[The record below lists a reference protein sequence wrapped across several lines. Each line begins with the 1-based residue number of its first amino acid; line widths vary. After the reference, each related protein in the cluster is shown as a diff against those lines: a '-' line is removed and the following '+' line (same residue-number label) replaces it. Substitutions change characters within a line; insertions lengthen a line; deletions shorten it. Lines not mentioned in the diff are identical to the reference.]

1 MKKSIIKNLIL
12 VISIISMVLISMF
25 TSTVFAESKKDS
37 KNEKVVL
44 ELENKVN
51 SLNNGDEISIKV
63 KLTKNQDSDYDI
75 NSFSGILEYDKDIL
89 DIVGTEDNG
98 VVKIESIDNW
108 DVDMNINTGKI
119 IAYCFGETNNKE
131 IATIKVKVKSSEK
144 AKNTT
149 VTLKNLEVTNLVD
162 ATSNQDDVKVIVG
175 KKSIL
180 DNKNILTI
188 SAGVIVVL
196 ILVLLIV
203 VMKKKNK

>member
-1 MKKSIIKNLIL
+1 MKKSIIKNLVL
-12 VISIISMVLISMF
+12 VISIISTILISMF

-44 ELENKVN
+44 ELANKVN
-51 SLNNGDEISIKV
+51 SLNEGEEISIKV
-63 KLTKNQDSDYDI
+63 KLTKDQDSDYDV

-89 DIVGTEDNG
+89 EIVGTEDDG

-144 AKNTT
+144 AKKTT

-180 DNKNILTI
+180 DNKNVLTI